1 METVSSVSL
10 PDRKPKLLVVDD
22 DEIFCS
28 TMQRALG
35 QRGYEVRLA
44 HDVHQVEDLL
54 NFWSPEFALID
65 LRLPGPA
72 GLTLIP
78 RIKAA
83 NPDTRVVMLTGYA
96 SIATAV
102 EAIKLGAFHYLVKP
116 VDVEAVD
123 AAFRRRGGG
132 DDMVS
137 PSESLLS
144 VHRLEWEH
152 IQRALVEHGGNVS
165 ATARALHMY
174 RRTLQRK
181 LNKHPTQR

>member
-1 METVSSVSL
+1 MDTVSPASP
-10 PDRKPKLLVVDD
+10 PDRRPKLLLVDD
-22 DEIFCS
+22 NEIFCS
-28 TMQRALG
+28 TMQRAFG

-44 HDVHQVEDLL
+44 HNVPQAEALL
-54 NFWSPEFALID
+54 KSWSPEFAVLD

-83 NPDTRVVMLTGYA
+83 SPDARVVMLTGYA
-96 SIATAV
+96 SIATAI
-102 EAIKLGAFHYLVKP
+102 EAIKLGAVHYLAKP
-116 VDVEAVD
+116 VDADEVE
-123 AAFRRRGGG
+123 AAFRRAGG

-137 PSESLLS
+137 PSESLFS

-152 IQRALVEHGGNVS
+152 IQRVLTEHRGNIS
-165 ATARALHMY
+165 ATARALHMH

-181 LNKHPTQR
+181 LNKHPAPS

>member
-1 METVSSVSL
+1 
-10 PDRKPKLLVVDD
+10 LLVVDD
-22 DEIFCS
+22 NETFCA
-28 TMQRALG
+28 TMQRAFG

-44 HDVHQVEDLL
+44 HAVHEAEDVL
-54 NFWSPEFALID
+54 NSWSPEFALLD
-65 LRLPGPA
+65 LRLPGPG

-83 NPDTRVVMLTGYA
+83 NPESRVVMLTGYA

-102 EAIKLGAFHYLVKP
+102 EAIKLGADHYLAKP
-116 VDVEAVD
+116 VDAETVE
-123 AAFRRRGGG
+123 AAFRRAGG
-132 DDMVS
+132 DDIVS

-152 IQRALVEHGGNVS
+152 IQRALTEYQGNIS
-165 ATARALHMY
+165 ATARALHMH

-181 LNKHPTQR
+181 LNKHPEAS